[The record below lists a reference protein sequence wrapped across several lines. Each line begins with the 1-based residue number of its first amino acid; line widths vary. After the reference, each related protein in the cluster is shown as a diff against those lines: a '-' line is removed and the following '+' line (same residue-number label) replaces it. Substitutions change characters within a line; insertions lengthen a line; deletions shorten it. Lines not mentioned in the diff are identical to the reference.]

1 MRRLLALGS
10 ILGATSVLLGGAPLP
25 VPPAAT
31 APAFDHIF
39 VVVEEN
45 MDESQVI
52 GNPQAPFFNRVLVD
66 GNFRQANYFGL
77 AHGSL
82 PDYLALVSASEQ
94 RQVIGDPP
102 SDCTP
107 GWNQPS
113 PGCAITGAWPS
124 NLADSIETSGRSWR
138 GYFQGMGWPCRWQS
152 NSPVYDVTHNPFV
165 YFKTV
170 EGGSAVSSSRCQNND
185 VDLSGDSRH
194 SLAADLRSQTT
205 TPNFVFIAPDNSH
218 NMHDGNV
225 AQADRY
231 LQDLFTGS
239 NLSGANGND
248 PVNIFGAPAWTGSR
262 SIAYVFF
269 DEDSG
274 SFYNQVAAVAVGDWV
289 NGPGGRDGGHFT
301 HYSMLRTWEAAWQL
315 PPIGP
320 GDRAAAP
327 MLGAFNLLDDRAAGP
342 SGALA
347 RAHPEVYARV
357 SVNLRSV
364 GGPMTLLSLQ
374 STDGTAYRL
383 VVDRAGRLVFANQAA
398 GAAAVISSGQ
408 RVGEG
413 WHSVELHVFARGAQ
427 GTCEVWYD
435 GHLVTALSQVRS
447 CETGSTLI
455 DRYIVGN
462 GTTASGAQFKDLAL
476 ATSPL

>member
-1 MRRLLALGS
+1 MRRLLALAS
-10 ILGATSVLLGGAPLP
+10 ILGATSVLLGGAPPP
-25 VPPAAT
+25 VLPAAA

-39 VVVEEN
+39 VIVEEN

-52 GNPQAPFFNRVLVD
+52 GNPQAPFFNNVLVN

-82 PDYLALVSASEQ
+82 PDYLALVSGSEQ

-107 GWNQPS
+107 TWDQPS
-113 PGCAITGAWPS
+113 PGCAITAAWPS
-124 NLADSIETSGRSWR
+124 NIADSIETSGRTWR
-138 GYFQGMGWPCRWQS
+138 GYFQSMGSPCRWQS
-152 NSPVYDVTHNPFV
+152 NNPVYDVTHNPFV

-170 EGGSAVSSSRCQNND
+170 EGGGSVSSSRCQDHD
-185 VDLSGDSRH
+185 VDLYGDNRY

-225 AQADRY
+225 GQADRF

-239 NLSGANGND
+239 NLSGANGTE
-248 PVNIFGAPAWTGSR
+248 PVNIFGAPAWTEGR

-274 SFYNQVAAVAVGDWV
+274 SFYNQVAAVAVGNWV
-289 NGPGGRDGGHFT
+289 NGPAERDGGHFT

-315 PPIGP
+315 PPLGP

-327 MLGAFNLLDDRAAGP
+327 MLGAFNLLDPGAAS
-342 SGALA
+342 SGRLA
-347 RAHPEVYARV
+347 RGHPEVYARV
-357 SVNLRSV
+357 SVKLGST
-364 GGPMTLLSLQ
+364 GSPTTLLSLA
-374 STDGTAYRL
+374 SADGTRFRL
-383 VVDRAGRLVFANQAA
+383 LVDAQGRLVFEN
-398 GAAAVISSGQ
+398 GARAPDGVTTSGL
-408 RVGEG
+408 RAGEG
-413 WHSVELHVFARGAQ
+413 WHTVELHLFVRGTT
-427 GTCEVWYD
+427 GTCEAWYD
-435 GHLVTALSQVRS
+435 GRAVTALSQVRS
-447 CETGSTLI
+447 CPTGSSLI
-455 DRYIVGN
+455 DAYAIGEN
-462 GTTASGAQFKDLAL
+462 GAAGAAQFRDPAL